1 MFLERSMFEVELSD
15 LILQDLKL
23 LRKAKGIFPSTII
36 AISVPWKTWMFLS
49 PSPLLTLFTHTH
61 THTTLPAIESSSYMA
76 KSEIPGQ
83 I

>member
-1 MFLERSMFEVELSD
+1 MFLERPMFEVELSD

-36 AISVPWKTWMFLS
+36 AIFFPWKTWMFLS
-49 PSPLLTLFTHTH
+49 PSPLLTHFPH
-61 THTTLPAIESSSYMA
+61 THTTLPATESSSYMA
-76 KSEIPGQ
+76 QYEIPGQ